1 MQHGLGGQ
9 VARSKDDFAAA
20 RAAIE
25 FVQQDTD
32 LDARLQSAA
41 SAECAAFCCLLDTKL
56 SEALR
61 YSMWCEWA
69 SLSQLAVRHLNSA
82 VQQTLCKTPAA
93 LTPVSVISIHLIVS
107 ETCMHSRWLNAP
119 QVVVSWSGPVLYFV

>member
-82 VQQTLCKTPAA
+82 VQQTPAVQQTLCKTPAA
-93 LTPVSVISIHLIVS
+93 LTPVSVISIIS
-107 ETCMHSRWLNAP
+107 C
-119 QVVVSWSGPVLYFV
+119 